1 MLEMVNIA
9 KGFADM
15 NIGDRIRNKRLEL
28 GMTQKELAKKL
39 GYKTKGSVT
48 KIESGYQNLTQ
59 PKIVA
64 MAKALETTPA
74 YLMGWDDMTQTTNT
88 GNHNTTNNIT
98 NNYDACSDCS
108 VMSGLNKY
116 ENAINAVLRLDT
128 DEVQSIISFA
138 ESLIK
143 ARKSTTKSADN
154 TEDN

>member
-1 MLEMVNIA
+1 MPETVNIA
-9 KGFADM
+9 KGIADM
-15 NIGDRIRNKRLEL
+15 KIGDRIRNSRLEL
-28 GMTQKELAKKL
+28 GITQEQLAKKL

-74 YLMGWDDMTQTTNT
+74 YLMGWEDMTQTTNT
-88 GNHNTTNNIT
+88 GNHNTTTNIT

-108 VMSGLNKY
+108 IMNGKSNY
-116 ENAINAVLRLDT
+116 EYAINAMMRLDNE
-128 DEVQSIISFA
+128 EVQSLISFA

-143 ARKSTTKSADN
+143 ARTARR
-154 TEDN
+154 

>member
-1 MLEMVNIA
+1 
-9 KGFADM
+9 
-15 NIGDRIRNKRLEL
+15 
-28 GMTQKELAKKL
+28 
-39 GYKTKGSVT
+39 
-48 KIESGYQNLTQ
+48 
-59 PKIVA
+59 
-64 MAKALETTPA
+64 
-74 YLMGWDDMTQTTNT
+74 MTQTTNT

-154 TEDN
+154 TESN

>member
-74 YLMGWDDMTQTTNT
+74 YLMGWDGM
-88 GNHNTTNNIT
+88 I
-98 NNYDACSDCS
+98 
-108 VMSGLNKY
+108 
-116 ENAINAVLRLDT
+116 
-128 DEVQSIISFA
+128 
-138 ESLIK
+138 
-143 ARKSTTKSADN
+143 
-154 TEDN
+154 